1 MAQNHQAENPL
12 YKALEKKYIADI
24 ASANA
29 TMIIYFDNPVAI
41 GEHPQHLIE
50 LDKLLEQLSTAEEKL
65 INLNISTT
73 HRYNI
78 NEILYFGIAV
88 SWQAIGSWCQ
98 SRW

>member
-12 YKALEKKYIADI
+12 YKKKKKKYIADI

-65 INLNISTT
+65 VNLRKHFNNTQI
-73 HRYNI
+73 
-78 NEILYFGIAV
+78 
-88 SWQAIGSWCQ
+88 
-98 SRW
+98 

>member
-1 MAQNHQAENPL
+1 MAQNHQSNNPL
-12 YKALEKKYIADI
+12 YKALEKMYIDDI

-65 INLNISTT
+65 ENLTKHFNNKQI
-73 HRYNI
+73 
-78 NEILYFGIAV
+78 
-88 SWQAIGSWCQ
+88 
-98 SRW
+98 